1 MCIRK
6 GAGNQHRIRTQ
17 HFIDSN
23 KFATQ
28 QQQHTYLETNHHPCF
43 RTTTI
48 PAPPA
53 LEICAKTTYQRPAN
67 RAPWMNIFAAGRQIP
82 PATAM
87 QRSTHLHLGCGAAQ
101 RRQHR
106 RDHISA
112 SRKRVFNVIF
122 WPPAGKSHLRPQCN
136 VAHTCIWVVP
146 PLRSANVVETISRVS
161 QCGKP
166 SLRPQCSVAHVPSA
180 REGAAQ
186 WRRHRRKPYIG
197 FPPAGFQYSFFSAA
211 AAAGLELN
219 CAVRRRGGRSTTYRR
234 PASENIIDPRVHHR
248 PKTKIRFL
256 GVPRAAI
263 RRTCS
268 ATVELGCNCII
279 FWPKLRREGE
289 RVRVGVESYVV
300 PLYMWI
306 FLRAAGAVFN
316 RLDFKSAPAERSFH
330 VLSQISTP
338 FKQDLRLHF
347 RISSAIS
354 SDSDGRLQ
362 ILTLELVS
370 LASKTQKLTLEVD
383 KSVNKNSSRDKRS
396 VRVPEEFKEHNEE
409 GQGGRE

>member
-67 RAPWMNIFAAGRQIP
+67 RAPWMANPTCDRNATRRAAAPTSSRPYLGFPQAGFQCDFLAAGRQIP

-87 QRSTHLHLGCGAAQ
+87 QRSPHLHLGCGVWLVSRSRRCAAPT
-101 RRQHR
+101 
-106 RDHISA
+106 S
-112 SRKRVFNVIF
+112 SRPYLGFLNVIF
-122 WPPAGKSHLRPQCN
+122 FAAGRQTKSTTAMQRSPRS
-136 VAHTCIWVVP
+136 
-146 PLRSANVVETISRVS
+146 LRSRRRRA
-161 QCGKP
+161 
-166 SLRPQCSVAHVPSA
+166 VAPTSP
-180 REGAAQ
+180 
-186 WRRHRRKPYIG
+186 KPYIG
-197 FPPAGFQYSFFSAA
+197 FPPAGFQY
-211 AAAGLELN
+211 
-219 CAVRRRGGRSTTYRR
+219 R
-234 PASENIIDPRVHHR
+234 
-248 PKTKIRFL
+248 
-256 GVPRAAI
+256 
-263 RRTCS
+263 
-268 ATVELGCNCII
+268 
-279 FWPKLRREGE
+279 

>member
-87 QRSTHLHLGCGAAQ
+87 QRSTHLHLGCGVWLVSRRRRAAAPTSSRPYLGFPQAGFQCDFLAAGRQIPPATAMQ
-101 RRQHR
+101 RSPHLHLGCGVWLVSRSR
-106 RDHISA
+106 RCAAPTS
-112 SRKRVFNVIF
+112 SRPYLGFLNVIF
-122 WPPAGKSHLRPQCN
+122 FAAGRQTKSTTAMQRSPRS
-136 VAHTCIWVVP
+136 
-146 PLRSANVVETISRVS
+146 LRSRRRRA
-161 QCGKP
+161 
-166 SLRPQCSVAHVPSA
+166 VAPTSP
-180 REGAAQ
+180 
-186 WRRHRRKPYIG
+186 KPYIG
-197 FPPAGFQYSFFSAA
+197 FPPAGFQY
-211 AAAGLELN
+211 
-219 CAVRRRGGRSTTYRR
+219 R
-234 PASENIIDPRVHHR
+234 
-248 PKTKIRFL
+248 
-256 GVPRAAI
+256 
-263 RRTCS
+263 
-268 ATVELGCNCII
+268 
-279 FWPKLRREGE
+279 